1 MKLKELTDYL
11 ERIPAIQTPI
21 SSGTFESGI
30 WWTKFSIDINHELA
44 WRVVQELG
52 HIINYLS
59 IDERLPTVFYPVS
72 PPSYLNGGPEQFL
85 SWVIESK
92 DTEFEPETLKAWL
105 ENRLP
110 SVDDL
115 EEWVIEE
122 Q

>member
-11 ERIPAIQTPI
+11 EKIPAIQTPV
-21 SSGTFESGI
+21 SSGIFENGI

-85 SWVIESK
+85 SWVIETK
-92 DTEFEPETLKAWL
+92 DSEFEPETLKAWL

-122 Q
+122 